1 MLTGE
6 DIGKKTI
13 VYDPYKHKWEPT
25 DRTLTAI
32 DTAIAIG
39 YMEKEGKTTF
49 RWPLKHI
56 RVIDGY

>member
-13 VYDPYKHKWEPT
+13 VFDPFKHKWEPT
-25 DRTLTAI
+25 GRTLDAI
-32 DTAIAIG
+32 DASIG
-39 YMEKEGKTTF
+39 IGFMVKEGKTAF

>member
-1 MLTGE
+1 MLNGE

-13 VYDPYKHKWEPT
+13 VFDTFKKKWEPC
-25 DRTLTAI
+25 DRTLQVI
-32 DTAIAIG
+32 DSSIGMG
-39 YMEKEGKTTF
+39 YMEKEGAQTF